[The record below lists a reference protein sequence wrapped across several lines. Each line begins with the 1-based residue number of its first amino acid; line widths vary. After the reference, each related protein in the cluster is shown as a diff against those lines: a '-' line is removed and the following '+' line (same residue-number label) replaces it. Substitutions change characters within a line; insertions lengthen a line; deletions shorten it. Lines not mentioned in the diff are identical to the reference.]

1 MLSDIS
7 AASPLSSK
15 YRLWIVVHSKPN
27 LEDHKIYAF
36 YSQVVSNTKV
46 SPGLATDVA
55 FRTNAQLYVEC
66 SSLSE
71 DGIEDLVKEIV
82 VTANKCP
89 LPKEERKCVKCCVLI
104 WEQIFRYAHTNVQW
118 IWNVINIFHCF

>member
-1 MLSDIS
+1 M
-7 AASPLSSK
+7 
-15 YRLWIVVHSKPN
+15 
-27 LEDHKIYAF
+27 
-36 YSQVVSNTKV
+36 VSNTKV

-55 FRTNAQLYVEC
+55 IRTNAELYVEC

-82 VTANKCP
+82 GTANKCP

-104 WEQIFRYAHTNVQW
+104 WEQIFRYAHNNVVDLKCDKY
-118 IWNVINIFHCF
+118 ISLFLNYFLTCFSTYLFL